1 MGESFFDNGAF
12 FSGYCELRMAIYTSK
27 SSSVMDTST
36 PNYPNKRATIYVW
49 RMPLWKRPIIKRFLA
64 GHRLCFTQ
72 QIQRVKSGSSLLLWG
87 TGPVPAGINQNVSI
101 LRVEDGFLRSVG
113 LGVELTRPISWVID
127 TQGIY
132 YNATTTSDLEQI
144 LQYSIFSE
152 QLLERASLFHQR
164 LVACGVT
171 KYNLSGPDW
180 KPASYGK
187 RIILVPGQVE
197 TDASIVFGAEVINT
211 NIGLVQTVRE
221 NNPDAWLIYKPHPD
235 VVAGL
240 RARGINDQK
249 IKQYCDEYLEFVS
262 IEQLLQHVDEVHVM
276 TSLAGFEALLR
287 GKSVTCYGLPF
298 YAGWGLTIDMM
309 STSRRTRK
317 LSLQE
322 LIAGAL
328 LLYPSY
334 ISWEKKTKIT
344 PEEALDELIL
354 KKELKTPGRTAWL
367 KRFYRALLRLIVGV
381 R

>member
-1 MGESFFDNGAF
+1 MD
-12 FSGYCELRMAIYTSK
+12 IYNPK
-27 SSSVMDTST
+27 ISSSVGAPT
-36 PNYPNKRATIYVW
+36 PNYSNERTAIYVW
-49 RMPLWKRPIIKRFLA
+49 RMPFWKRPIIKRFLT
-64 GHRLCFTQ
+64 GQKLCFTQ
-72 QIQRVKSGSSLLLWG
+72 QIRRVKSGSALLLWG
-87 TGPVPAGINQNVSI
+87 SRPVPAGINQNVRI

-113 LGVELTRPISWVID
+113 LGVELTRPVSWIID

-132 YNATTTSDLEQI
+132 YNATSTSDLEQI
-144 LQYSIFSE
+144 LQDSIFSA
-152 QLLERASLFHQR
+152 QLLKRASLFHQR

-171 KYNLSGPDW
+171 KYNLPGQDW
-180 KPASYGK
+180 KPPGQGK

-197 TDASIVFGAEVINT
+197 ADASIAFGAGAVKT
-211 NIGLVQTVRE
+211 NIALVQAVRAK
-221 NNPDAWLIYKPHPD
+221 NPDAWLIYKPHPD

-240 RARGINDQK
+240 RAQGIGDHK
-249 IKQYCDEYLEFVS
+249 IKQYCDEYLESVS
-262 IEQLLQHVDEVHVM
+262 MEQVLAHVDEVHVM

-287 GKSVTCYGLPF
+287 EKSVTCYGLPF
-298 YAGWGLTIDMM
+298 YAGWGLTTDMM

-334 ISWEKKTKIT
+334 ISWEKRTKIT

-354 KKELKTPGRTAWL
+354 KKELKISGRIALL
-367 KRFYRALLRLIVGV
+367 KRFYRMVLRLIVSV

>member
-1 MGESFFDNGAF
+1 ME
-12 FSGYCELRMAIYTSK
+12 IYNPK
-27 SSSVMDTST
+27 ISSVPIPTYL
-36 PNYPNKRATIYVW
+36 NEHATIYVW
-49 RMPLWKRPIIKRFLA
+49 RMPFWKRPIIKRFLA
-64 GHRLCFTQ
+64 GQKLCFTQ
-72 QIQRVKSGSSLLLWG
+72 QIRRVKSGSSLLLWG
-87 TGPVPAGINQNVSI
+87 SRPVPAGINSDVSI

-113 LGVELTRPISWVID
+113 LGVELTRPVSWIID

-132 YNATTTSDLEQI
+132 YNATSTSDLEQI
-144 LQYSIFSE
+144 LQDAIFPE
-152 QLLERASLFHQR
+152 QLLKRANLFHQR
-164 LVACGVT
+164 LVTCGVT
-171 KYNLSGPDW
+171 KYNLSGQDW
-180 KPASYGK
+180 KPPSQGK

-197 TDASIVFGAEVINT
+197 ADASIAFGAGAVKT
-211 NIGLVQTVRE
+211 NIGLIRAVRA

-240 RARGINDQK
+240 RARGIDDHK
-249 IKQYCDEYLEFVS
+249 IKQYCDEYLESVS
-262 IEQLLQHVDEVHVM
+262 IEHVLQHVDEVHVM

-298 YAGWGLTIDMM
+298 YAGWGLTTDMM

-334 ISWEKKTKIT
+334 ISWEKGTKIT

-354 KKELKTPGRTAWL
+354 KKELKVPGRIVLL
-367 KRFYRALLRLIVGV
+367 KRFYRMALRLIVSV
-381 R
+381 RQKGSKVQ